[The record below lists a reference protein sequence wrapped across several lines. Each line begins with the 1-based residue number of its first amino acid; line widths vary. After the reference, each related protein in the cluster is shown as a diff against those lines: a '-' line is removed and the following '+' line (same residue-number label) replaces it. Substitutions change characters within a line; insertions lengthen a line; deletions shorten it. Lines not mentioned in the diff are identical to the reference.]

1 MNDYPI
7 IEAPEMMEPAKR
19 RAFFSMRYTLYFFS
33 WLCMWQ
39 GWHVSGSIFQLNF
52 VATLLPSPLYLH
64 ELFLAITLALLLVER
79 VINGDLTF
87 SRSYF
92 SGPILL
98 MGFALVFS
106 WIRGMIIRQEFT
118 YVYEAH
124 ESILIVISF
133 YIILN
138 IFRSKEER
146 KVLLILFFFAT
157 IMKAADSTWIKFFST
172 SEEKGWGT
180 VLFWRDGFLLCMGI
194 VIALIITQYRG
205 KQLKWL
211 RTTMLWFS
219 PFIMYGL
226 IVSYRRTFFIALFV
240 SAVTMFITIGK
251 GRRKKHAWIFVALL
265 IGTVIFVFATDP
277 VGIIA
282 RTVGGIFQPQEEGSS
297 YIRLME
303 YPNILQNI
311 YHNPIFGVPIGTQ
324 WFQYYKMP
332 IFANYTTLGCH
343 NTYLYWPLRTG
354 IIGTIGFLWILL
366 RIWKSLIVNIAL
378 QKTEEDFLMNQL
390 LIHSIIVYNT
400 ASFFGL
406 MYADAMGIMTSFILV
421 MIQLQMIHESDMIS
435 YRDVNIW
442 QTWRRKEIIY
452 RKSYPLI
459 HNINIVS

>member
-1 MNDYPI
+1 M
-7 IEAPEMMEPAKR
+7 KK
-19 RAFFSMRYTLYFFS
+19 
-33 WLCMWQ
+33 
-39 GWHVSGSIFQLNF
+39 
-52 VATLLPSPLYLH
+52 
-64 ELFLAITLALLLVER
+64 
-79 VINGDLTF
+79 
-87 SRSYF
+87 
-92 SGPILL
+92 
-98 MGFALVFS
+98 VF
-106 WIRGMIIRQEFT
+106 
-118 YVYEAH
+118 
-124 ESILIVISF
+124 
-133 YIILN
+133 
-138 IFRSKEER
+138 
-146 KVLLILFFFAT
+146 
-157 IMKAADSTWIKFFST
+157 
-172 SEEKGWGT
+172 
-180 VLFWRDGFLLCMGI
+180 
-194 VIALIITQYRG
+194 
-205 KQLKWL
+205 
-211 RTTMLWFS
+211 
-219 PFIMYGL
+219 
-226 IVSYRRTFFIALFV
+226 
-240 SAVTMFITIGK
+240 
-251 GRRKKHAWIFVALL
+251 LL

-354 IIGTIGFLWILL
+354 IIGTIGFLWLLL
-366 RIWKSLIVNIAL
+366 RIWKSLIINIAL

-390 LIHSIIVYNT
+390 LIHSIIVYNI

-442 QTWRRKEIIY
+442 QTWHRKEIIY

-459 HNINIVS
+459 QNANIAA